1 MASSV
6 EEVSYEFGGLLAVAM
21 LGSLSAG
28 DVWRI
33 PAGLGRHARA
43 CTGRLHPAL
52 HVARE
57 SGQGEWFALATAAYD
72 RGYQIVLLVI
82 TVVLALGASIIAR
95 LLRGRVG
102 SREGAADRVK

>member
-1 MASSV
+1 MYAAFLP
-6 EEVSYEFGGLLAVAM
+6 VSADMPALA
-21 LGSLSAG
+21 
-28 DVWRI
+28 RE
-33 PAGLGRHARA
+33 
-43 CTGRLHPAL
+43 CFTQAL

-57 SGQGEWFALATAAYD
+57 SGQGEWFALAMAAYD

-102 SREGAADRVK
+102 SRVGAADRVK